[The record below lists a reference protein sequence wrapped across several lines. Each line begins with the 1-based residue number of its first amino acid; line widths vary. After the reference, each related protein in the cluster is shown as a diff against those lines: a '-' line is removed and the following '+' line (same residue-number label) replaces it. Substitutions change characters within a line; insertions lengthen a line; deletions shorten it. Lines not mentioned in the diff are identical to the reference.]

1 MPARLMAY
9 SLNRFS
15 LGVPM
20 GRQCWYYV
28 IYGSE
33 LTHSGGIGVA

>member
-1 MPARLMAY
+1 MSIYLMAH

-20 GRQCWYYV
+20 GRQWIENYRSSITRIRRTMV
-28 IYGSE
+28 W
-33 LTHSGGIGVA
+33 

>member
-1 MPARLMAY
+1 MSFTIIPSSSIRVLPSVF

-20 GRQCWYYV
+20 GRQ
-28 IYGSE
+28 
-33 LTHSGGIGVA
+33 